1 MGAAILN
8 PESSPRK
15 LPACF
20 ARVLR
25 KIGVA
30 TAARS
35 CGENATKPDNDLSNM
50 EVDNLLV
57 CKSRYEL
64 NIVSAICRLKSSSNS
79 ALFGLPF

>member
-35 CGENATKPDNDLSNM
+35 CGEIGVATAARSCGENAQKAP
-50 EVDNLLV
+50 
-57 CKSRYEL
+57 
-64 NIVSAICRLKSSSNS
+64 SAAISKWPFYRPTMKQRL
-79 ALFGLPF
+79 